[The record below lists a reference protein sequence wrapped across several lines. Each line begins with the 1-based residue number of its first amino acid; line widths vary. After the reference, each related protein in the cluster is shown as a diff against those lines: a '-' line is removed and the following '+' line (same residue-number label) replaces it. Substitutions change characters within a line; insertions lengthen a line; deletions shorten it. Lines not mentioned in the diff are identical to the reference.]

1 MTDQALPKKQ
11 KTLKREVAALL
22 LVVLLLLIC
31 LWVFFGNSLAGEA
44 VKVLNLPIFT
54 FAGAAFGLDSVVKQW
69 NISNK

>member
-1 MTDQALPKKQ
+1 MDNPKPK

-22 LVVLLLLIC
+22 LAVLLLLIF
-31 LWVFFGNSLAGEA
+31 LWVFFENLLAGEA
-44 VKVLNLPIFT
+44 VKVLNLPILT

>member
-1 MTDQALPKKQ
+1 MTQS
-11 KTLKREVAALL
+11 KTYKREVASLL
-22 LVVLLLLIC
+22 LTVLLSLIC

-54 FAGAAFGLDSVVKQW
+54 FAGAAFGMDSVVKQW